1 MRTADVGQW
10 LSNFRE
16 HENHLEGLLKHKL
29 LGSTPRISDIVSQEW
44 DPRIYI
50 SNKFPGDAEGPL
62 LCQDD
67 TFRSTDLRYFRC
79 R

>member
-29 LGSTPRISDIVSQEW
+29 LGSTPRISDIVGQEW

-67 TFRSTDLRYFRC
+67 NFRSTSLRYFRC